1 MELACSRPAERVSL
15 AGSTHAYRC
24 DGGYRFVARF
34 EPERVW
40 LFVDDRTLSLPQIPS
55 TSGVHFTDGKFTFR
69 ERNGQ
74 ASTEAPGESHAG
86 CVNQPAAVPWEEAR
100 LRGVDFR
107 AAGENP
113 AWTLEIDD
121 GSGIVFDDGK
131 TRSKFPADGAAGNV
145 IEQSSEGLYDQ
156 NRADI
161 GRVHRPDERRALR
174 RHRPRHCRYE
184 RIPWLRTALRA
195 VRERGVRRTRKRSR
209 RREGNER

>member
-1 MELACSRPAERVSL
+1 MRVPAPCTVLAATILIAMELACSRPAERVSL

-40 LFVDDRTLSLPQIPS
+40 LFIGDRTLSLPQIPS

-86 CVNQPAAVPWEEAR
+86 CVNEPAAVPWEEAR

-107 AAGENP
+107 AAGQNP
-113 AWTLEIDD
+113 AWTLEIDK
-121 GSGIVFDDGK
+121 GSGIVFDDGR
-131 TRSKFPADGAAGNV
+131 TRSKFPADGAAGDV
-145 IEQSSEGLYDQ
+145 IEQSSEGRTIRIERTSGECID
-156 NRADI
+156 RTSGERFDVIVRVTADTSEYRGC
-161 GRVHRPDERRALR
+161 GRFA
-174 RHRPRHCRYE
+174 
-184 RIPWLRTALRA
+184 
-195 VRERGVRRTRKRSR
+195 RER
-209 RREGNER
+209 N